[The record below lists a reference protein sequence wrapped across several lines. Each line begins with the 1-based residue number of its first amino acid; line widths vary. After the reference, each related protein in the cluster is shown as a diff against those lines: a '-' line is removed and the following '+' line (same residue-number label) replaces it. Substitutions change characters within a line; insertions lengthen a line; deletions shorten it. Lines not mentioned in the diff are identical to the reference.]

1 MSRLSK
7 QIRAYVDDPE
17 STGKLHYGA
26 WGILRPDQRRLIR
39 QLCDECDAFE
49 KDADKLYSRAED
61 VAREIIACIMT
72 NHTTDIDGF
81 FNMHK
86 DELYAILKKY
96 ESEGA
101 DE

>member
-7 QIRAYVDDPE
+7 QIRAYVDDPD
-17 STGKLHYGA
+17 STGRLHYGA

-49 KDADKLYSRAED
+49 KDADEFYRKASD
-61 VAREIIACIMT
+61 VAREIFEEIEGLVMEDVLAEI
-72 NHTTDIDGF
+72 
-81 FNMHK
+81 K
-86 DELYAILKKY
+86 KKY

-101 DE
+101 DDEK